1 MGEGDRKAQLE
12 EIQSIES
19 IYGDLIHLESSS
31 QLSVRFND
39 VQLTINL
46 PKHYPTSSPPYF
58 ELSGPSLTETQKEE
72 IKNSMNEIY
81 AENVGQP
88 ILYEWIT
95 YLSNYLADFN
105 SSFKEESI
113 VEDESP
119 SIGMVVSSS
128 SSQQCVPTIVSGN
141 SLVDRKSTFQA
152 HVAQVFSKNEVTL
165 VLNKLKENNKIARAT
180 HNMYAW
186 LTEENVNGRLIKQH
200 DCEDDGEVGA
210 GAKLLNLL
218 ELMKAKNVLVV
229 ITRWYGGIHLGP
241 DRFRHICNLARQ
253 ILVDNGFSGR
263 TSS

>member
-1 MGEGDRKAQLE
+1 MN
-12 EIQSIES
+12 
-19 IYGDLIHLESSS
+19 
-31 QLSVRFND
+31 F
-39 VQLTINL
+39 
-46 PKHYPTSSPPYF
+46 SSPPYF

-152 HVAQVFSKNEVTL
+152 HVAQVFSKNEVIFCFPFFGSFMHYY
-165 VLNKLKENNKIARAT
+165 E
-180 HNMYAW
+180 
-186 LTEENVNGRLIKQH
+186 
-200 DCEDDGEVGA
+200 
-210 GAKLLNLL
+210 
-218 ELMKAKNVLVV
+218 
-229 ITRWYGGIHLGP
+229 
-241 DRFRHICNLARQ
+241 
-253 ILVDNGFSGR
+253 
-263 TSS
+263 

>member
-1 MGEGDRKAQLE
+1 MGETDRKAQLQ

-19 IYGDLIHLESSS
+19 IYGDLIHVESPS
-31 QLSVRFND
+31 QFTVQFG
-39 VQLTINL
+39 VAQLTIYL

-58 ELSGPSLTETQKEE
+58 ELSGPSLTEEQKEE
-72 IKNSMNEIY
+72 IKNSLNEIY
-81 AENVGQP
+81 AKNIGQP
-88 ILYEWIT
+88 VLYEWIA
-95 YLSNYLADFN
+95 YLNDYLADFDSN
-105 SSFKEESI
+105 LKEGSVDEDDCSSNNAFISA
-113 VEDESP
+113 
-119 SIGMVVSSS
+119 SSAS
-128 SSQQCVPTIVSGN
+128 LQTPIPTIISGN

-152 HVAQVFSKNEVTL
+152 HVAQVML

-200 DCEDDGEVGA
+200 DCEDDGEIGA

-218 ELMKAKNVLVV
+218 ELMKAKNVLVI

-253 ILVDNGFSGR
+253 ILVENGFSGR
-263 TSS
+263 TS

>member
-1 MGEGDRKAQLE
+1 MGEADRKAQLE

-39 VQLTINL
+39 VQLTIYL

-58 ELSGPSLTETQKEE
+58 ELSGPSMTEIQKEE
-72 IKNSMNEIY
+72 VKNSMNEIY
-81 AENVGQP
+81 AKNVGQP
-88 ILYEWIT
+88 VLYEWIT
-95 YLSNYLADFN
+95 FLNDYLADFGSN
-105 SSFKEESI
+105 LKEESI
-113 VEDESP
+113 DEDESP
-119 SIGMVVSSS
+119 SISAVVPSP
-128 SSQQCVPTIVSGN
+128 SSQQCIPTIISGN
-141 SLVDRKSTFQA
+141 SMVDRKSTFQA
-152 HVAQVFSKNEVTL
+152 HVAQVFSKNEVAL

-186 LTEENVNGRLIKQH
+186 LTEETVNGRLIKHH
-200 DCEDDGEVGA
+200 DCEDDGEIGA

-218 ELMKAKNVLVV
+218 ELMKAKNVLVI

-263 TSS
+263 SS

>member
-19 IYGDLIHLESSS
+19 IYGDLIHFESSS

-39 VQLTINL
+39 VRLTICL

-58 ELSGPSLTETQKEE
+58 ELSGPSLTEIQKEE
-72 IKNSMNEIY
+72 VKNSMNEIY
-81 AENVGQP
+81 AKNVGQP
-88 ILYEWIT
+88 VLYEWIT
-95 YLSNYLADFN
+95 YLNDYLTGFCN
-105 SSFKEESI
+105 SFKEESI
-113 VEDESP
+113 DENESP
-119 SIGMVVSSS
+119 SVNTAVSSS
-128 SSQQCVPTIVSGN
+128 SQPCIPTIISGN
-141 SLVDRKSTFQA
+141 SMVDRKSTFQA
-152 HVAQVFSKNEVTL
+152 HVAQVML

-218 ELMKAKNVLVV
+218 ELMKAKNVLVI

-263 TSS
+263 TS

>member
-39 VQLTINL
+39 VQLTICL

-58 ELSGPSLTETQKEE
+58 ELSGPSLTESQK
-72 IKNSMNEIY
+72 K
-81 AENVGQP
+81 
-88 ILYEWIT
+88 
-95 YLSNYLADFN
+95 
-105 SSFKEESI
+105 SSFKEES
-113 VEDESP
+113 VDEDASP
-119 SIGMVVSSS
+119 SMNNTVISSS
-128 SSQQCVPTIVSGN
+128 SSQLCVPTIISGN
-141 SLVDRKSTFQA
+141 SMVDRKSTFQA
-152 HVAQVFSKNEVTL
+152 HVAQVTL

-200 DCEDDGEVGA
+200 DCEDDGEIGA

-218 ELMKAKNVLVV
+218 ELMKAKNVMVI

-263 TSS
+263 TTS

>member
-1 MGEGDRKAQLE
+1 MGECDRKAQLE

-19 IYGDLIHLESSS
+19 IYGDLIHFESSS

-39 VQLTINL
+39 VRLTICL

-58 ELSGPSLTETQKEE
+58 ELSGPSLTENQKEE
-72 IKNSMNEIY
+72 VKNSMNEIY
-81 AENVGQP
+81 AKNVGQP
-88 ILYEWIT
+88 VLYEWIT
-95 YLSNYLADFN
+95 YLNDYLADFDN
-105 SSFKEESI
+105 SMKEKSIDEYESS
-113 VEDESP
+113 SP
-119 SIGMVVSSS
+119 STVVSPPSF
-128 SSQQCVPTIVSGN
+128 QPCIPTIISGN
-141 SLVDRKSTFQA
+141 SMVDRKSTFQA

-186 LTEENVNGRLIKQH
+186 LIEENLSGRLIKQH
-200 DCEDDGEVGA
+200 DCNDDGEIGA

-218 ELMKAKNVLVV
+218 ELMKAKNVLVI

-253 ILVDNGFSGR
+253 ILVENGFSGR
-263 TSS
+263 TS